1 MHPLFIRSSLLV
13 VALTVT
19 APTSAREDDAALI
32 KRQSQ
37 EFSDASASADAKIIE
52 KYLDDDVIFM
62 DESGGVS
69 TRHDILAGLSPPANG
84 ISNKLVQSDWQIK
97 IHGNVA
103 VTSFTDNSTVNVYGQ
118 SYEAKYRSIEVWQK
132 KAGAWRMIS
141 SQTLALADD
150 PPAIHL
156 PVDVLDQ
163 YAGTYEAGPKLVVK
177 IARKGDGLESTT
189 NAGKT
194 NPLLAEVRDVLFTPG
209 QPRVRR
215 IFERDASGRVVGF
228 IARREGHDLR
238 FKRSA

>member
-1 MHPLFIRSSLLV
+1 MHPDSIRSILLV
-13 VALTVT
+13 AALALTT
-19 APTSAREDDAALI
+19 QAFAHEDDAALI

-62 DESGGVS
+62 DESGS
-69 TRHDILAGLSPPANG
+69 ISSKHDIVAGLSPPAEG

-97 IHGNVA
+97 IQGNVA
-103 VTSFTDNSTVNVYGQ
+103 VTSFADNSTMSIYGQ
-118 SYEAKYRSIEVWQK
+118 SYQARYLSTEVWLK

-141 SQTLALADD
+141 SQTLALPAD

-156 PVDVLDQ
+156 PNDLLDQ
-163 YAGTYEAGPKLVVK
+163 YAGTYEAGPKLIVR
-177 IARKGDGLESTT
+177 IERKDDGLASTT
-189 NAGKT
+189 NGGKT

-215 IFERDASGRVVGF
+215 IFERDAAGKITGF
-228 IARREGHDLR
+228 IARHEGHDLR
-238 FKRSA
+238 FKRTA